1 MMMIRQKNK
10 RIVKT
15 PKTDDDFDFDFIH
28 TFWKRI

>member
-15 PKTDDDFDFDFIH
+15 PKTDDDDFDFIH